1 MKKYIAHDLC
11 CHVCFTDKSMV
22 ILHRHGCLYVSKAS
36 IFLEI
41 NFFGYLWENV
51 SWICQNKSPPK
62 FSFFVIRQITLL
74 LRSSEISSRKVV
86 NIWCLTDFSYN
97 LGTFQLGNFTHV
109 TLIYIAANLALS
121 ELWSRKMIYPITK
134 SLGESMGKSRFW
146 AVKKKIQIRANLLL
160 P

>member
-1 MKKYIAHDLC
+1 MILC

-41 NFFGYLWENV
+41 NFFG
-51 SWICQNKSPPK
+51 PPK
-62 FSFFVIRQITLL
+62 FSFFVIRKITLL
-74 LRSSEISSRKVV
+74 LWSSKISSRKVV
-86 NIWCLTDFSYN
+86 NVWCLTDFSYN
-97 LGTFQLGNFTHV
+97 LGTFQVGNV
-109 TLIYIAANLALS
+109 TPVDFFWIYIAANLVLS
-121 ELWSRKMIYPITK
+121 ELWSRKMIYLITK
-134 SLGESMGKSRFW
+134 SQGESMGKSRFW